1 VFQTVARLI
10 IVNLNPY
17 KKILNLNKNFE
28 KATAPAEPNT
38 NSVGGIC
45 ISCSASNCKTCP
57 NNVC

>member
-1 VFQTVARLI
+1 MLI
-10 IVNLNPY
+10 IVNLNQY

-45 ISCSASNCKTCP
+45 TSCSASNCKTCP